1 MGINW
6 RGDMTFH
13 LSPFLDAYANGTKP
27 PYQSSYPSTTPN
39 KHKSHNYS
47 KQRKFFKTRFIYI
60 FIFPQHYLD
69 KPTILPKIRGPQ
81 FPLKFFFIGKLWLSL
96 ILFNA
101 KEHCFAAYLLMY
113 IIYFFQLL
121 YEYVPHLNW
130 SQASPPSSYVYISSF
145 LSHLYY
151 QRN

>member
-1 MGINW
+1 MGINC

-81 FPLKFFFIGKLWLSL
+81 FPLKFFFYWKIMAIPNLIQRKGTLFCSLSTNVHY
-96 ILFNA
+96 LF
-101 KEHCFAAYLLMY
+101 FSTS
-113 IIYFFQLL
+113 I
-121 YEYVPHLNW
+121 
-130 SQASPPSSYVYISSF
+130 
-145 LSHLYY
+145 
-151 QRN
+151 

>member
-1 MGINW
+1 
-6 RGDMTFH
+6 MTFH